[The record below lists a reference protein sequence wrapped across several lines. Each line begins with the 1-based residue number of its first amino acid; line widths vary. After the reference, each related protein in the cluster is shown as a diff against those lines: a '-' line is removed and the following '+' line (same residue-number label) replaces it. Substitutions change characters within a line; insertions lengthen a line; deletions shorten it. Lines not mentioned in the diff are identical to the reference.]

1 MRSPRS
7 SRSAGRRPRRA
18 RSRGSDVRAR
28 SPGRSTEPR
37 PPGRASSARCSTR
50 WTGSA
55 AQLGGGDLRAAM
67 ERYRAAFEPL
77 VRGANQAL
85 KEAGTGVSAALDR
98 RLRSTLL
105 AAVTDRGLRADLEAG
120 RLADEHADPRFA
132 VLSRGPVPARFFLE
146 PPPKKQSAAPAQPA
160 PPPAPD
166 AAQARPAARRPA
178 PRRDPAP
185 PRS

>member
-120 RLADEHADPRFA
+120 PPAYQPPHPRLP
-132 VLSRGPVPARFFLE
+132 L
-146 PPPKKQSAAPAQPA
+146 PPPRPI
-160 PPPAPD
+160 PPPFS
-166 AAQARPAARRPA
+166 
-178 PRRDPAP
+178 P
-185 PRS
+185 PPPP